1 MTTLSVQ
8 AMNMT
13 NSILR
18 GIDMN
23 LITET
28 RYKLN
33 YQKNNLESLLETDT
47 SKLTKDAKHY
57 INDEIT
63 KAKRNIEYYEGI
75 IKVLEE
81 RN

>member
-1 MTTLSVQ
+1 
-8 AMNMT
+8 MNMT

-33 YQKNNLESLLETDT
+33 YQKNNLESLLETDA
-47 SKLTKDAKHY
+47 SKLTKDARHY
-57 INDEIT
+57 VEDEIT

-75 IKVLEE
+75 IKVLEGK
-81 RN
+81 

>member
-1 MTTLSVQ
+1 
-8 AMNMT
+8 
-13 NSILR
+13 
-18 GIDMN
+18 MN

-47 SKLTKDAKHY
+47 SKLTKDARHY
-57 INDEIT
+57 VEDEIT

-81 RN
+81 SN

>member
-1 MTTLSVQ
+1 
-8 AMNMT
+8 
-13 NSILR
+13 
-18 GIDMN
+18 MN

-47 SKLTKDAKHY
+47 SELTKDARHY
-57 INDEIT
+57 VEDEIT
-63 KAKRNIEYYEGI
+63 KAKRNVEYYEGI

-81 RN
+81 SN

>member
-1 MTTLSVQ
+1 
-8 AMNMT
+8 
-13 NSILR
+13 
-18 GIDMN
+18 MN
-23 LITET
+23 LIAET

-75 IKVLEE
+75 IKVLEGK
-81 RN
+81 

>member
-1 MTTLSVQ
+1 
-8 AMNMT
+8 MNMT

-33 YQKNNLESLLETDT
+33 YQKNNLESLQETDT
-47 SKLTKDAKHY
+47 SKLTKDATHY
-57 INDEIT
+57 VEDEIT
-63 KAKRNIEYYEGI
+63 KAKRNVEYYEGI

>member
-1 MTTLSVQ
+1 M
-8 AMNMT
+8 
-13 NSILR
+13 
-18 GIDMN
+18 MN

-47 SKLTKDAKHY
+47 SKLTKDARHY
-57 INDEIT
+57 IEDEIT

-75 IKVLEE
+75 IKVLEGE
-81 RN
+81 

>member
-1 MTTLSVQ
+1 
-8 AMNMT
+8 MT

-47 SKLTKDAKHY
+47 SKLTKDARHY
-57 INDEIT
+57 VEDEIT

-81 RN
+81 SN

>member
-1 MTTLSVQ
+1 
-8 AMNMT
+8 
-13 NSILR
+13 
-18 GIDMN
+18 MN

-47 SKLTKDAKHY
+47 SKLTKDARHY
-57 INDEIT
+57 VEDEIT

-75 IKVLEE
+75 MKVLEE
-81 RN
+81 SNWWMFMKN

>member
-1 MTTLSVQ
+1 
-8 AMNMT
+8 
-13 NSILR
+13 
-18 GIDMN
+18 MN

-47 SKLTKDAKHY
+47 IKLTKDARHY
-57 INDEIT
+57 VEDEIT

-81 RN
+81 SN

>member
-1 MTTLSVQ
+1 
-8 AMNMT
+8 
-13 NSILR
+13 
-18 GIDMN
+18 MN

-47 SKLTKDAKHY
+47 SKLTKDARHY
-57 INDEIT
+57 VEDEIT
-63 KAKRNIEYYEGI
+63 KAERNIEYYEGI

-81 RN
+81 SNWWMFMKN

>member
-1 MTTLSVQ
+1 
-8 AMNMT
+8 
-13 NSILR
+13 
-18 GIDMN
+18 MN

-57 INDEIT
+57 VDDEIS

-75 IKVLEE
+75 MKVLEE
-81 RN
+81 K

>member
-1 MTTLSVQ
+1 
-8 AMNMT
+8 
-13 NSILR
+13 
-18 GIDMN
+18 MN

-33 YQKNNLESLLETDT
+33 YQKNNLESLQETDT
-47 SKLTKDAKHY
+47 SKLTKDARHY
-57 INDEIT
+57 VEDEIT
-63 KAKRNIEYYEGI
+63 KAKRNVEYYEEI

>member
-1 MTTLSVQ
+1 
-8 AMNMT
+8 
-13 NSILR
+13 
-18 GIDMN
+18 MN

-57 INDEIT
+57 VEDEIA

-81 RN
+81 SN

>member
-1 MTTLSVQ
+1 M
-8 AMNMT
+8 
-13 NSILR
+13 
-18 GIDMN
+18 MN

-47 SKLTKDAKHY
+47 SKLTKDARHY
-57 INDEIT
+57 VEDEIT

-75 IKVLEE
+75 IKVLEG

>member
-1 MTTLSVQ
+1 MY
-8 AMNMT
+8 
-13 NSILR
+13 
-18 GIDMN
+18 

-47 SKLTKDAKHY
+47 SKLTKDARHY
-57 INDEIT
+57 VEDEIT

-75 IKVLEE
+75 MKLLEE
-81 RN
+81 SN

>member
-1 MTTLSVQ
+1 M
-8 AMNMT
+8 
-13 NSILR
+13 
-18 GIDMN
+18 MN

-75 IKVLEE
+75 IKVLEGE
-81 RN
+81 

>member
-1 MTTLSVQ
+1 
-8 AMNMT
+8 
-13 NSILR
+13 
-18 GIDMN
+18 MN

-47 SKLTKDAKHY
+47 SELTKDARHY
-57 INDEIT
+57 VEDEIT

-75 IKVLEE
+75 IKVLEGK
-81 RN
+81 